1 MHNALGFSDLLRLID
16 DRSTAFRAAIA
27 AASSLDAKVPTCP
40 EWTLADLAWHIG
52 ERRQIWAATVAAGPA
67 DAKATPEITPMPQ
80 EREALL
86 AWLADSAQQL
96 LDALTEAGPDREC
109 WVGWPDSQSARTTGA
124 VARRQIHEVAMHTY
138 DAQLAIGAPRPLP
151 AEVAVDGVE
160 EFLFTCN
167 ATPFPWPHEPAVVEY
182 HVAEGLFW
190 QLRLDGEGA
199 RAARLDAPG
208 ECDVWASGTASDVV
222 LFMYGRHDLDALK
235 SGGDLRVFDR
245 LIAWEPA

>member
-16 DRSTAFRAAIA
+16 DRSAAFRAAIA
-27 AASSLDAKVPTCP
+27 AAPGLDVTVPTCP

-80 EREALL
+80 DREALL
-86 AWLADSAQQL
+86 AWLADSTRQL

-124 VARRQIHEVAMHTY
+124 VARRQIHEVAVHTY

-151 AEVAVDGVE
+151 EEVALDGVE

-167 ATPFPWPHEPAVVEY
+167 ATPSPWPHEPAVLGY
-182 HVAEGLFW
+182 TATEGRSWALW
-190 QLRLDGEGA
+190 LSEKGA
-199 RAARLDAPG
+199 RAERLSGPAEADLVA
-208 ECDVWASGTASDVV
+208 VGTASDIV
-222 LFMYGRHDLDALK
+222 LTMYGRIDIDALK
-235 SGGDLRVFDR
+235 FDGDVKVLER
-245 LIAWEPA
+245 LVEWEPA